1 MPSTTATPD
10 AATGPKTR
18 PVLNLV
24 LAGASLLSSA
34 STLDEMNSISP
45 ALVAAGFAVTVLAL
59 GPVASTEPGRRFGA
73 WFRDIGGAYRLVLV
87 LGFAA
92 LVFGTSFAYDIS
104 PVTIQTVIFGSVV
117 GLTVH
122 VVSRILSDQLSN
134 D

>member
-1 MPSTTATPD
+1 
-10 AATGPKTR
+10 
-18 PVLNLV
+18 
-24 LAGASLLSSA
+24 
-34 STLDEMNSISP
+34 MNSISP